1 MKELIIMVTVG
12 VISLSLLTML
22 VPVKEKTLKFLISIV
37 FLCIIIMPFFKV
49 LPTIKTNK
57 ITVSTPQI
65 ENEVLSI
72 KTNSVKLLI
81 EDILK
86 RNNVE
91 FQEIKVFANISQDYS
106 ITIKRVEIIS
116 NHKKEEILALLKELD
131 FTKVVKNYEG

>member
-22 VPVKEKTLKFLISIV
+22 VPVKERTLKFLISIV

-116 NHKKEEILALLKELD
+116 NHKEEEILALLKELD

>member
-1 MKELIIMVTVG
+1 
-12 VISLSLLTML
+12 
-22 VPVKEKTLKFLISIV
+22 V
-37 FLCIIIMPFFKV
+37 FLCIIIIPFFKV

-116 NHKKEEILALLKELD
+116 NHKEEEILALIKELD
-131 FTKVVKNYEG
+131 FRKEVKNYEK